1 MSGEWSHQEFK
12 LLHSEFPVHSSYH
25 LQDHSRALYNLTEEE
40 EEDTVMM
47 WSRVTV
53 PLVVVVVGVDFSP
66 VRWVLSSMVV
76 WFGPTP
82 HQALSQ
88 YLGM

>member
-1 MSGEWSHQEFK
+1 M
-12 LLHSEFPVHSSYH
+12 LHSEFPVHSSYH

-53 PLVVVVVGVDFSP
+53 TLVVVVGVDFSP

-76 WFGPTP
+76 WFGPT
-82 HQALSQ
+82 HQPLSQ
-88 YLGM
+88 CLGM

>member
-1 MSGEWSHQEFK
+1 
-12 LLHSEFPVHSSYH
+12 
-25 LQDHSRALYNLTEEE
+25 
-40 EEDTVMM
+40 MM

-76 WFGPTP
+76 WFGPT